1 MKLRLF
7 VLAVLL
13 SMSIAESVGMAQTA
27 GARGQQNRPAAAVPN
42 RPAAATSLPR
52 ARDGKPDLS
61 GFWQVMNTANFDIQD
76 HSARDGVP
84 AGQGVVEGNELPYLP
99 AALAKKQ
106 ENYKARATDDPETKC
121 LAPGVPRLM
130 YMPYPFQIV
139 QDSGKVFM
147 LFEYASHNRTI
158 HTDGTPHPKG
168 GLGLWLGD
176 ARGHW
181 EGDTLVADVTD
192 FNDQTWFDRAGNF
205 HSDALH
211 VVERYSLKDRDH
223 MNYEATIE
231 DPNVFTRPWKMKMI
245 FYRRVEENFRVLEYL
260 CWAFPLEKYY
270 PYPTVPR

>member
-1 MKLRLF
+1 MKFRL
-7 VLAVLL
+7 LILSVLL
-13 SMSIAESVGMAQTA
+13 SMSLAGHVGMAQSA
-27 GARGQQNRPAAAVPN
+27 GARGQQNRPAAAASS
-42 RPAAATSLPR
+42 RPAAAAPVPR

-76 HSARDGVP
+76 HSASDGVP

-99 AALAKKQ
+99 EALAKKQ
-106 ENYKARATDDPETKC
+106 EHYKARGTDDPETKC

-139 QDSGKVFM
+139 QDSRKVFM

-158 HTDGTPHPKG
+158 HTDGTAHPKG